1 MVMSHFIRIAKGLG
15 IGALALAAWIAPQ
28 NAKACGGD
36 VDVVR
41 PVISFPQQ
49 NAQTLL
55 TAAADLESR
64 ARIFDVQAATFTQ
77 RASEASIDARAIRVQ
92 ASTSEDATERAQLL
106 SLANQLASQAATES
120 VTASNLRRQAT
131 ALREEAR
138 LDRVR
143 AAQLTGGGGRWRGAP
158 TQSGVSARI

>member
-1 MVMSHFIRIAKGLG
+1 MSHFIRIAKGLG

-36 VDVVR
+36 VDVVQ

-55 TAAADLESR
+55 TAANDLESR
-64 ARIFDVQAATFTQ
+64 ARILDAQAANFTQ
-77 RASEASIDARAIRVQ
+77 RASEANIDARAIRVQ
-92 ASTSEDATERAQLL
+92 ASTSEDATERSQLL
-106 SLANQLASQAATES
+106 SLANQLASQAVTETS
-120 VTASNLRRQAT
+120 TASNLTRQAAT
-131 ALREEAR
+131 LRQEAR

-143 AAQLTGGGGRWRGAP
+143 AAQFNAGGGRWRGTP
-158 TQSGVSARI
+158 KTTARI